1 MAGRWCAER
10 QNHDYGGF
18 SCPGPSERHG
28 SSAHSY
34 RPAVQRSHLFSGPPP
49 ERPVQH
55 PHLRQGPPAGRPV
68 QRSHLCPG
76 AIDRPREARYSSP
89 FGDPLCN
96 IPTGRWAGFV
106 GQNPRPCGVPPGHLP
121 TASLEGCVSQDLS
134 PCRPPVQHPHGCSRP
149 VVCFACE
156 TFSRAIGAASPPMSI
171 HA

>member
-10 QNHDYGGF
+10 QNHDYGA
-18 SCPGPSERHG
+18 SL
-28 SSAHSY
+28 AHVRLSGTDH
-34 RPAVQRSHLFSGPPP
+34 PPTLTGQRCSVPTYAQGPPP

-55 PHLRQGPPAGRPV
+55 PHLR
-68 QRSHLCPG
+68 PG

-96 IPTGRWAGFV
+96 TSTGRWTGFV

-149 VVCFACE
+149 VVLFRMRNIRQGHRC
-156 TFSRAIGAASPPMSI
+156 SI
-171 HA
+171 PTDAYSCLIRRT